1 MTHDPNL
8 YIQYQEL
15 DFKARRAVFKIFL
28 DRVAA
33 ITPSPFIVPSIA
45 TSKSPQTFAI
55 SAPEPASVV
64 AFSDTEFDRLA
75 RRGTLNGRQIKNT
88 VRCAQALAV
97 SERKPLAIHHLLKV
111 LDAAEAFEQDL
122 NGGTGYL
129 DAMRSYT

>member
-1 MTHDPNL
+1 MILTC
-8 YIQYQEL
+8 IQYHEL

-33 ITPSPFIVPSIA
+33 ITPSAFVVPSIV
-45 TSKSPQTFAI
+45 TSKGQPIFHI
-55 SAPEPASVV
+55 
-64 AFSDTEFDRLA
+64 AFSDTELDRLA

-97 SERKPLAIHHLLKV
+97 SERKPLAMHHLLKV
-111 LDAAEAFEQDL
+111 IEAAEVFEQDL